1 MLSTLVDHRHRAEEY
16 LISTSEKVGIK
27 LHQLCL
33 IGRGRNAVVL
43 CRLKADENV
52 VFLFFAF
59 LAPFLAFL
67 RNKLRHLLVA
77 LAYLIVF
84 GKLDGPLEVR
94 ILSEVLVGGFVAGGY
109 LFTGDIL
116 LVFYA
121 ITRTNKTPIAVTMV
135 GVMLYKVTE
144 VCLRIIKSRGRQ
156 PQMRFR
162 RIQP

>member
-1 MLSTLVDHRHRAEEY
+1 MLSCLVDHRHRAEEY
-16 LISTSEKVGIK
+16 LVAASEKVGIK
-27 LHQLCL
+27 RHQLVF

-77 LAYLIVF
+77 LAYLLVF
-84 GKLDGPLEVR
+84 GKLDSPLEVR
-94 ILSEVLVGGFVAGGY
+94 ILSEVLVGGFVAGGN
-109 LFTGDIL
+109 L
-116 LVFYA
+116 LARDVLLIFYA
-121 ITRTNKTPIAVTMV
+121 VTCANKTPIAVTMV

-144 VCLRIIKSRGRQ
+144 VCLRIVKPRGRQ